1 MNNRAKVKNVS
12 VPNQGKENVMQ
23 ATPDK
28 KADKKDEPVQARQE
42 VKEPE
47 NKSSPKKVP
56 DASKI
61 LELSAV
67 PT

>member
-1 MNNRAKVKNVS
+1 
-12 VPNQGKENVMQ
+12 MQ